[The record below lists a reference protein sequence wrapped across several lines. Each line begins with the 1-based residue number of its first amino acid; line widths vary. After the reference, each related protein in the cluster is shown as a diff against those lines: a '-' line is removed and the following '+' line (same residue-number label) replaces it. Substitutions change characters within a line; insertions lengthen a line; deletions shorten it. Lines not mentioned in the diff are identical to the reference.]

1 MHRTRGFTLIELM
14 IVMVIIGILAAIAI
28 PSYTEYVRKAH
39 RADAQATLTQLAY
52 WMERQYTRDSR
63 YDTEATETLPDAMT
77 QNESYTFDFDKRSAN
92 EFTLKATPTG
102 SQSED
107 RCGELTLNDAGERG
121 AGAEDCW

>member
-1 MHRTRGFTLIELM
+1 MRRTRGFTLIELM

-28 PSYTEYVRKAH
+28 PSYTEHVRKAQ
-39 RADAQATLTQLAY
+39 RADAQATLMQLAY
-52 WMERQYTRDSR
+52 WMERQYTQDNR
-63 YDTEATETLPDAMT
+63 YDNGKSLPASMT
-77 QNESYTFDFDKRSAN
+77 KSDVYTFDFEERSAST
-92 EFTLKATPTG
+92 FKLKATPTG